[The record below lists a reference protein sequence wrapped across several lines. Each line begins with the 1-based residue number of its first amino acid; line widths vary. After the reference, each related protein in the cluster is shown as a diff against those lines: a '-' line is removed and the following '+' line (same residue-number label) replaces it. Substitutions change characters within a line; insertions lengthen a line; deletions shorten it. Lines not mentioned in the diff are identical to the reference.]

1 MTNPSSPI
9 IDFYPSGNQSIQI
22 CLVFCFPF
30 CWLFLGANFSPNFL
44 VDFELDMNGKRFA
57 WQVLFGIPG
66 LGYFHCLMGFGI
78 Q

>member
-1 MTNPSSPI
+1 MSS
-9 IDFYPSGNQSIQI
+9 F
-22 CLVFCFPF
+22 LFPVLLAF
-30 CWLFLGANFSPNFL
+30 SWSSPNFL